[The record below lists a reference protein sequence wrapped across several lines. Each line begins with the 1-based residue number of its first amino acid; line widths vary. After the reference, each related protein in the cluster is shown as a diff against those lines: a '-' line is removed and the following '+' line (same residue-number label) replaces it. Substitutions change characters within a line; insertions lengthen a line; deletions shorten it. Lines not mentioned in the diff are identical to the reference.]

1 MVRIFRFSVDVDFDG
16 DGSCKGVVHNRVCLY
31 SVSGNGGDGG
41 WGDFELVSKS
51 EKVRK
56 CLKNKN

>member
-1 MVRIFRFSVDVDFDG
+1 MVGQWRLTFLRG
-16 DGSCKGVVHNRVCLY
+16 TKGVVHNRVCLY